1 MPYSL
6 LTFGTV
12 NRSAEK
18 RCVRFFILFIS
29 LRTEKCEDF
38 RRCHGEWLLGHGHS
52 TGHVVVFSAF
62 FFFFFYRMET
72 IHLANAKAGTRTHCP
87 GFLLSRALSFVNA
100 ELHNIQPTLTY
111 QQYRHKVWDAWDHNA
126 LAFLR
131 SSVLKRLFSHSP
143 RGFFHSLS
151 LSGCPKALGP
161 CRAARVE

>member
-62 FFFFFYRMET
+62 FFFFFTEWRQSIWLMLKQGHEHTVQASYS
-72 IHLANAKAGTRTHCP
+72 AG
-87 GFLLSRALSFVNA
+87 
-100 ELHNIQPTLTY
+100 
-111 QQYRHKVWDAWDHNA
+111 
-126 LAFLR
+126 
-131 SSVLKRLFSHSP
+131 LFP
-143 RGFFHSLS
+143 L
-151 LSGCPKALGP
+151 
-161 CRAARVE
+161 

>member
-1 MPYSL
+1 MYAFSYFLFLSELRNAKTFVVAMASGSSVTGIPLGTL
-6 LTFGTV
+6 LFLAL
-12 NRSAEK
+12 S
-18 RCVRFFILFIS
+18 
-29 LRTEKCEDF
+29 
-38 RRCHGEWLLGHGHS
+38 
-52 TGHVVVFSAF
+52 

-143 RGFFHSLS
+143 RGFSHSLS